1 MSKFHSKDDQNLVA
15 FLQQYRPIPPPAS
28 ASTEAELMELID
40 TEESRNSLKIKPI
53 IAIASSAII
62 CGIFSLVGYRSFNPS
77 YTNAQLESFMVNSWD
92 GTVEQTSD
100 RDLLL
105 LGDREIDS
113 DFSNQ

>member
-1 MSKFHSKDDQNLVA
+1 MSKFHPKDDRNLVA

-40 TEESRNSLKIKPI
+40 REESRNSLKIKPI

-62 CGIFSLVGYRSFNPS
+62 GAIFSFVGYRSVTPS

-92 GTVEQTSD
+92 GTVGQTSD
-100 RDLLL
+100 NDWFHLR
-105 LGDREIDS
+105 DREIDS